1 MSADNYIVT
10 NNNYG
15 GLPIAKF
22 TNLRTGLYD
31 KVVTGLHCGINLRMM
46 RYSDVLLRAAECE
59 NEVSGPTQQAIDWIN
74 QVRSRAGLA
83 GLKLADFDSKDKLFE
98 QIANVERPKEFGCE
112 FGRGFDLIR
121 WGFFYDSCRMQQLKE
136 HAAVNFWTKGNYTD
150 GVITFTPKDAVDYSS
165 CSKSSFDSWTNGHEF
180 LPIYQGTLNDNPNLK
195 GNSANFSTSNA
206 DALYGAVHPVVKL

>member
-1 MSADNYIVT
+1 
-10 NNNYG
+10 
-15 GLPIAKF
+15 
-22 TNLRTGLYD
+22 
-31 KVVTGLHCGINLRMM
+31 
-46 RYSDVLLRAAECE
+46 
-59 NEVSGPTQQAIDWIN
+59 
-74 QVRSRAGLA
+74 
-83 GLKLADFDSKDKLFE
+83 
-98 QIANVERPKEFGCE
+98 
-112 FGRGFDLIR
+112 
-121 WGFFYDSCRMQQLKE
+121 MQQLKE

>member
-1 MSADNYIVT
+1 M
-10 NNNYG
+10 
-15 GLPIAKF
+15 
-22 TNLRTGLYD
+22 
-31 KVVTGLHCGINLRMM
+31 
-46 RYSDVLLRAAECE
+46 LLRAAECE
-59 NEVSGPTQQAIDWIN
+59 IEVNGPSQLAIDWIN
-74 QVRSRAGLA
+74 QVRNRAGLA

-112 FGRGFDLIR
+112 YGRGFDLIR
-121 WGFFYDSCRMQQLKE
+121 WGFFYDSNRMQQLKE
-136 HAAVNFWTKGNYTD
+136 HAAVNFWTKGNYAD

-206 DALYGAVHPVVKL
+206 DYFSGKGWTVHPVVKL